1 MAKKR
6 KNESAKSAMLA
17 ILAVCIAIAIFA
29 GYVFYQ
35 KKGYIGPQEFTYPT
49 SYEEYVLKYSREYN
63 VEPEFIY
70 AVIKTESGFDE
81 NAVSNVGARGLM
93 QLMEDA
99 YSWVKY
105 RLDDKSEYN
114 FDVMFDPETNI
125 RYGTYYLSFLLE
137 KYDGSIDL
145 AAAAYHCG
153 LGLVDSWIEQGTIDP
168 QNFKV
173 EQIPEENDQ
182 TSHYINKIRKAYDA
196 YKTILKEENN
206 NGEKGRKEQS
216 KKAEG

>member
-17 ILAVCIAIAIFA
+17 ILAVCIAIAVFA

>member
-6 KNESAKSAMLA
+6 KNGSAKSAMLA

-196 YKTILKEENN
+196 YKIILKEENN

>member
-105 RLDDKSEYN
+105 RLDDNSEYN

>member
-1 MAKKR
+1 MAKRKK
-6 KNESAKSAMLA
+6 KNEAAKSAILA
-17 ILAVCIAIAIFA
+17 IMAIILAIGVFVCFM
-29 GYVFYQ
+29 FYK

-49 SYEEYVLKYSREYN
+49 SYEEYVLKYSRQFN

-105 RLDDKSEYN
+105 RLGDESEYN

-125 RYGTYYLSFLLE
+125 KYGTYYLSFLLE

-153 LGLVDSWIEQGTIDP
+153 LGLVDSWIEDGTINPND
-168 QNFKV
+168 FRT
-173 EQIPEENDQ
+173 EQIPDEKDQ
-182 TSHYINKIRKAYDA
+182 TSQYIKKVRKAYDA
-196 YKTILKEENN
+196 YKSILKEDKN
-206 NGEKGRKEQS
+206 NGEKGTEKQS
-216 KKAEG
+216 KAA